1 MAFPICERVRVS
13 ASEVLCAVRA
23 TAHQMGQLQNSYTL
37 VASRNQDSLHFER
50 SAQSDQQK

>member
-13 ASEVLCAVRA
+13 VSEVLCAVRA